1 MNNVAWLLLKQGK
14 PGALPLAEKAVS
26 LAPGRAQ
33 LLDTLA
39 LALAASN
46 QLPKALE
53 LQRQTLKLAPQ
64 DPQLKLTLAR
74 LFIQSGA
81 KPEAR
86 AELEDL
92 VRLGTG
98 FADHAEVTELL
109 KQV

>member
-14 PGALPLAEKAVS
+14 A
-26 LAPGRAQ
+26 GRVAHGGEGCFAGTGRTQ

-39 LALAASN
+39 LALAANN

-53 LQRQTLKLAPQ
+53 LHRQTLKLAPQ

-92 VRLGTG
+92 AKLGTG
-98 FADHAEVTELL
+98 FAEHAEVTELL